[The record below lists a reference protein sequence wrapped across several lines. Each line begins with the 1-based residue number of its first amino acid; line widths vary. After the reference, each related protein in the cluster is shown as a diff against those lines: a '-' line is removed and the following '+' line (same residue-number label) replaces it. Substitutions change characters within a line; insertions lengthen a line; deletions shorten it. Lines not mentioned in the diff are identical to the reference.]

1 MNGQLSLFDYA
12 DDMQGYHYCC
22 QCEKAKYKERT
33 RSGID
38 VWFCGEMRAFIN
50 VHTTD
55 WICKP
60 GRGRSLFERNTSNV
74 KSRV

>member
-12 DDMQGYHYCC
+12 DDVQGYHYCC

-33 RSGID
+33 QSGID

-50 VHTTD
+50 VHTTLD
-55 WICKP
+55 MQTRQ
-60 GRGRSLFERNTSNV
+60 GQ
-74 KSRV
+74 KSF